1 MLYLF
6 NKVIPNSKKL
16 EYSLRILYGINNYQ
30 SKKICKTLG
39 INPQITLKKIKKN
52 HVNKLIN
59 YLNKNI
65 KVESL
70 LKKSQKERVNSL
82 LNIKLIRII
91 RARNGLP
98 VRGQRTH
105 TNAKTIKYLKRGIKR
120 KKKLSKR
127 KKKNDKKFNINK
139 NKSKNEKKKRKN

>member
-6 NKVIPNSKKL
+6 NKVIPNFKKI

-30 SKKICKTLG
+30 SKKICKNLG
-39 INPQITLKKIKKN
+39 INPQITIKKIKKN

-65 KVESL
+65 KVEAL
-70 LKKSQKERVNSL
+70 LKKNQKDRINSL
-82 LNIKLIRII
+82 LDIKLIRVI
-91 RARNGLP
+91 RAKNGLP

-120 KKKLSKR
+120 KKKLSKK

-139 NKSKNEKKKRKN
+139 NKSKNTKKKKKK